1 MTAWYLLSCCS
12 LSFSFLWLYHTL
24 RLPCMDIS
32 EVLHWM
38 MLSDGWCLTSS
49 HKIWQSCSTL
59 MVVTIMVVTRVNSET
74 CAFMMSYMVSLPIKL
89 PCVAFLVTS
98 NVFIWQ
104 HFYVCVEGIPYST
117 YSSGNGAQ
125 QIWTDVTQ
133 GGFIMLWFLTVG
145 FLSYLLGGLKKN
157 AMTQGTNH
165 LDAERAISKWFTGAR
180 DRNGNRVRVH
190 RKLDDAPAAP
200 K

>member
-89 PCVAFLVTS
+89 PCVAFLVTY

-104 HFYVCVEGIPYST
+104 HFLCMRRRHSIQHIRQWKWDTANLNWCHSRRFY
-117 YSSGNGAQ
+117 
-125 QIWTDVTQ
+125 
-133 GGFIMLWFLTVG
+133 
-145 FLSYLLGGLKKN
+145 N
-157 AMTQGTNH
+157 AM
-165 LDAERAISKWFTGAR
+165 ISNIWLLVISLRGSQEKRHDTR
-180 DRNGNRVRVH
+180 DQPPGYRKGDLQVVH
-190 RKLDDAPAAP
+190 WSSW
-200 K
+200 